1 MVMATSI
8 AVCSGK
14 GGVGKTSVSVNL
26 ALIYR
31 NLGKRVTI
39 FDADFGMANSHI
51 LMGVNPQYFI
61 SDVLNGSKS
70 MTDIMCKGPNG
81 VTVLSGGTGLLE
93 VLNIDRKNRYEV
105 IRLMD
110 ELEDQVDILIIDVP
124 AGASD
129 NSVSFVSAADR
140 AVVVLVGEPTSFLDA
155 YSFIKAANL
164 EMGTKDFT
172 IAVNMANSETEAK
185 QHFDRFNAIAMK
197 FLDVRLRYGGH
208 IPHSK
213 RIRASIVNRKPIVTQ
228 GSDMPETLAFQKL
241 AKQILS
247 APINVSNGIRFFHHG
262 ESEEA

>member
-1 MVMATSI
+1 MATSI

-26 ALIYR
+26 ALTYR
-31 NLGKRVTI
+31 KLGKRVAI

-51 LMGVNPQYFI
+51 LMGINPQYYI

-70 MTDIMCKGPNG
+70 ISEIMCKGPNG
-81 VTVLSGGTGLLE
+81 VMVLSGGTGLLE
-93 VLNIDRKNRYEV
+93 VLNIDRKHRYEV
-105 IRLMD
+105 IRLLD
-110 ELEDQVDILIIDVP
+110 ELEDNLDILIIDVP

-140 AVVVLVGEPTSFLDA
+140 AIVVLVGEPTSFLDA

-172 IAVNMANSETEAK
+172 IAVNMANSEAEAK
-185 QHFDRFNAIAMK
+185 KHFERFNAIAMK

-208 IPHSK
+208 IPHSQ

-228 GSDMPETLAFQKL
+228 GSDTPEILAFQKL
-241 AKQILS
+241 AKQVLD
-247 APINVSNGIRFFHHG
+247 APINTSTGIRFFHHG
-262 ESEEA
+262 EWEGS